1 MSISMDAAC
10 LQCGLRRN
18 IATVTPLGTDQQTM
32 DFARELMKLYL
43 DGPADVPSTWFTPEI
58 TRLLHE
64 RYGLG
69 LDRFRQEKLDSNA
82 LVLSHM
88 VPIRQRV
95 EQAADPLLAGL
106 QFSILG
112 NYLDFSALQ
121 GQISF
126 EKFTEMLDTAQDMEL
141 DEAVL
146 SQFRAD
152 LETGK
157 KLLYL
162 TDNAGEIGFD
172 RIFAETICRLYP
184 DLDICFCVRGG
195 PALNDA
201 TREDAKAVGIP
212 FRVIDNGNLIPGT
225 WLPQLGQEA
234 RQAMEEADVIFAKG
248 MANVETLL
256 GCGKNIYY
264 AFLVKCQRFVNL
276 FHQELMT
283 PMLVRERKV
292 LRKKYGIFLSNP
304 LQTEF
309 VCVTMAK
316 TNLGESY
323 VFEISFR
330 FFDIH
335 GAPGGTAGGYSLR
348 HGKPGAGVL
357 AVFGC
362 VRAGKSFP
370 RAADLLLR
378 QKGSGMGAGQAVY
391 REIFHQVPEKGRIRR
406 TEAVPPGR
414 QAGNVPGSAAFR
426 GHSPARHR
434 CLDGHP
440 CRQFPGLRHQGHFR
454 GRVLRGGAGRNHHG
468 RHQHDRNSCI
478 RIIREP
484 LIKAAR
490 TGSERFFSSRKVQKW
505 RNTVCISHF

>member
-58 TRLLHE
+58 TRLLHA

-69 LDRFRQEKLDSNA
+69 LDRFRQEKLDSNT

-88 VPIRQRV
+88 EPIRQRV

-106 QFSILG
+106 QFAILG

-201 TREDAKAVGIP
+201 REDAKAVGIP

-256 GCGKNIYY
+256 GCEKNVYY

-276 FHQELMT
+276 FHRELMT
-283 PMLVRERKV
+283 PMLVRERK
-292 LRKKYGIFLSNP
+292 
-304 LQTEF
+304 
-309 VCVTMAK
+309 
-316 TNLGESY
+316 
-323 VFEISFR
+323 
-330 FFDIH
+330 D
-335 GAPGGTAGGYSLR
+335 
-348 HGKPGAGVL
+348 
-357 AVFGC
+357 
-362 VRAGKSFP
+362 
-370 RAADLLLR
+370 
-378 QKGSGMGAGQAVY
+378 
-391 REIFHQVPEKGRIRR
+391 
-406 TEAVPPGR
+406 
-414 QAGNVPGSAAFR
+414 
-426 GHSPARHR
+426 
-434 CLDGHP
+434 
-440 CRQFPGLRHQGHFR
+440 
-454 GRVLRGGAGRNHHG
+454 
-468 RHQHDRNSCI
+468 
-478 RIIREP
+478 
-484 LIKAAR
+484 
-490 TGSERFFSSRKVQKW
+490 
-505 RNTVCISHF
+505 